1 MKMTVR
7 CLPLAALL
15 LLGAH
20 LPGHTQDS
28 PLPAGFTTQPLLK
41 TGVTRDNEPIR
52 YPAANPEIISVIGT
66 LEKDGRTP
74 LHMHPVPVYVYV
86 LDGEIELRTE
96 GSQPQRYKAGQAFIE
111 SQNRQHQA
119 FNAAPA
125 GPSRLLVVF
134 VGEAGKPTTIAGN

>member
-1 MKMTVR
+1 MKVR
-7 CLPLAALL
+7 YIPLAALL

-20 LPGHTQDS
+20 LPGHTQDN

-41 TGVTRDNEPIR
+41 TGMTRDNEPIR
-52 YPAANPEIISVIGT
+52 YPTAGAEMISVIGT

-86 LDGEIELRTE
+86 MEGEIELRTD
-96 GSQPQRYKAGQAFIE
+96 GSAPQRYKAGQAFIE
-111 SQNRQHQA
+111 SQNRRHQA
-119 FNAAPA
+119 FNVAAG

-134 VGEAGKPTTIAGN
+134 VGEAGKPTTVAGN